1 MSKTAEEVIEGIF
14 SAAGQSDETA
24 AVAEAMN
31 ELWQGRGWSPERILA
46 DASAATVMAAERN
59 ERAEVPPPGETTSE
73 GAPERSM
80 EPAGAPGSERSAESE
95 QGS

>member
-14 SAAGQSDETA
+14 TAAGQGDETA
-24 AVAEAMN
+24 AISVAMK
-31 ELWQGRGWSPERILA
+31 ELWQGGGWAPERILA
-46 DASAATVMAAERN
+46 DASAATVVAAERN
-59 ERAEVPPPGETTSE
+59 ERAEVLLTGETTSE

-80 EPAGAPGSERSAESE
+80 EPADAPGRGRSAELE